1 MVDEEP
7 KPEAAQDALP
17 EQETET
23 EGEAPAEDAAPEPEA
38 EVEEEA
44 AATEPDPLAE
54 QAARIAELEAEAA
67 ELRNERLRALAD
79 VENMRRRSERER
91 QEASRYGATG
101 LARDLLGVA
110 DNLRRALATGAAD
123 GLLEGVE
130 MVERELLAAFGRHQI
145 ARIEAEGERFDHNR
159 HQAMF
164 EVETADA
171 EPGTVVQ
178 VVQDGYLLHDR
189 LLRPAMVGVAKAPV
203 AGEAEEASEGAAE
216 ASEEAA
222 EASEEAEEASEG
234 AAEASEE
241 AAEASE
247 EAAEAGD
254 PG

>member
-17 EQETET
+17 EQEAET

-38 EVEEEA
+38 AGGEEA
-44 AATEPDPLAE
+44 DAAEPDPLAE

-67 ELRNERLRALAD
+67 ELRNERLRALAE

-91 QEASRYGATG
+91 REASRYGATA

-130 MVERELLAAFGRHQI
+130 LVERELGAALARHHI

-171 EPGTVVQ
+171 EAGTVVQ
-178 VVQDGYLLHDR
+178 VVQEGYLLHDR
-189 LLRPAMVGVAKAPV
+189 LLRPAMVGVARAPAATEEV
-203 AGEAEEASEGAAE
+203 APANGGETE
-216 ASEEAA
+216 
-222 EASEEAEEASEG
+222 
-234 AAEASEE
+234 
-241 AAEASE
+241 
-247 EAAEAGD
+247 
-254 PG
+254 PGNPD

>member
-23 EGEAPAEDAAPEPEA
+23 EGEALAEDAAPEPEA

-44 AATEPDPLAE
+44 DAAEPDPLAE

-67 ELRNERLRALAD
+67 ELRNERLRALAE

-91 QEASRYGATG
+91 REASRYGATA

-130 MVERELLAAFGRHQI
+130 LVERELGAALARHHI

-171 EPGTVVQ
+171 EAGTVVQ
-178 VVQDGYLLHDR
+178 VVQEGYLLHDR
-189 LLRPAMVGVAKAPV
+189 LLRPAMVGVARAPTATEEV
-203 AGEAEEASEGAAE
+203 APANGGETE
-216 ASEEAA
+216 
-222 EASEEAEEASEG
+222 
-234 AAEASEE
+234 
-241 AAEASE
+241 
-247 EAAEAGD
+247 
-254 PG
+254 PGNPD

>member
-7 KPEAAQDALP
+7 KPEAAQDAQP

-23 EGEAPAEDAAPEPEA
+23 EVEAPVEDAAPDPEA
-38 EVEEEA
+38 AGEEEA
-44 AATEPDPLAE
+44 GAAEPDPLAE
-54 QAARIAELEAEAA
+54 QAARIAELEADAA
-67 ELRNERLRALAD
+67 ELRNERLRALAE

-91 QEASRYGATG
+91 QEASRYGATA
-101 LARDLLGVA
+101 LVRDLLGVA

-130 MVERELLAAFGRHQI
+130 MVERELGAAFARHHI

-171 EPGTVVQ
+171 EPGTVIQ

-189 LLRPAMVGVAKAPV
+189 LLRPAMVGVAKAP
-203 AGEAEEASEGAAE
+203 ATETEEVQETADGNK
-216 ASEEAA
+216 
-222 EASEEAEEASEG
+222 
-234 AAEASEE
+234 
-241 AAEASE
+241 
-247 EAAEAGD
+247 EAGATKTD
-254 PG
+254 I

>member
-23 EGEAPAEDAAPEPEA
+23 EGEAPAEDAAPDPETAPDPEA
-38 EVEEEA
+38 AGEEEA
-44 AATEPDPLAE
+44 GAAEPDPLAE

-67 ELRNERLRALAD
+67 ELRNERLRALAE

-91 QEASRYGATG
+91 REASRYGATA

-130 MVERELLAAFGRHQI
+130 MVERELGAALARHHI

-164 EVETADA
+164 EIETADA

-189 LLRPAMVGVAKAPV
+189 LLRPAMVGVAKAP
-203 AGEAEEASEGAAE
+203 AAE
-216 ASEEAA
+216 VEVEDGGD
-222 EASEEAEEASEG
+222 EDT
-234 AAEASEE
+234 
-241 AAEASE
+241 
-247 EAAEAGD
+247 EAGAMNTEI
-254 PG
+254 